1 MTQPP
6 SAGRYFI
13 LGFVIICAIILAD
26 QYTKWLVTEAM
37 LRPDGPIGGDFM
49 NWVTTRKR
57 IELFSNERENFKT
70 IVLTPFL
77 NLVMVWNHG
86 ISFGIMNTGSPN
98 MALTFVAISL
108 MISILMI
115 LWLALTDR
123 KAVAFPLSL
132 IVGGALANAI
142 DRVRFGAVVDFID
155 VHSGTH
161 HWPAF
166 NAADSFIVIGAAVL
180 MCTTLFGEKEKI

>member
-1 MTQPP
+1 MTQYP

-13 LGFVIICAIILAD
+13 LGFVIICAIILVD
-26 QYTKWLVTEAM
+26 QYTKWLVMEAI
-37 LRPDGPIGGDFM
+37 LRPDGPTNGNFINWAITQKQIGIFES
-49 NWVTTRKR
+49 
-57 IELFSNERENFKT
+57 ELENFKT
-70 IVLTPFL
+70 IIVTPFL

-86 ISFGIMNTGSPN
+86 ISFGLLSTGSPN
-98 MALTFVAISL
+98 VALALIAVSL

-132 IVGGALANAI
+132 IVGGALANVI

-155 VHSGTH
+155 VHSKGY

-166 NAADSFIVIGAAVL
+166 NVADSCIVIGAMIL
-180 MCTTLFGEKEKI
+180 MLATIFGEKDRI

>member
-1 MTQPP
+1 MTHHP

-13 LGFVIICAIILAD
+13 LGFVIICAIILTD
-26 QYTKWLVTEAM
+26 QYTKWLVMEVV
-37 LRPDGPIGGDFM
+37 LRPDGQVGGDFI
-49 NWVTTRKR
+49 NWVTTQKR
-57 IELFSNERENFKT
+57 IELFGNERENFKT

-77 NLVMVWNHG
+77 SLVMVWNHG
-86 ISFGIMNTGSPN
+86 ISFGIMNTGSPD
-98 MALTFVAISL
+98 MALVFVAVSL

-123 KAVAFPLSL
+123 KLIAFPLSM
-132 IVGGALANAI
+132 IIGGALANVI

-155 VHSGTH
+155 FHNGKY

-166 NAADSFIVIGAAVL
+166 NAADSFIVVGAAIL
-180 MCTTLFGEKEKI
+180 MCVTLFGEKDTI